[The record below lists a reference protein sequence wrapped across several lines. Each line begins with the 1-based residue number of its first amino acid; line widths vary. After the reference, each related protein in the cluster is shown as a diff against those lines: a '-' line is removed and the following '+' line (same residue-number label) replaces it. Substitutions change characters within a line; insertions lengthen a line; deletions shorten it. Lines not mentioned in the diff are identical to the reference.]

1 MSRISARCHYTLRY
15 TQTSLIGIKMS
26 LAGKQRETAAVK
38 PHCQARGMALA
49 MLDSM
54 KLWVESQRVLW
65 LRRDGWVGSLQRESS
80 VYLLCPLYSS
90 WSFKQISPNSQFPP
104 ASPVL
109 TTLQDSLNHRLQLW
123 LNKVDRQGIS
133 LSNYT
138 YLLLFEAIHCGWM
151 LLCNFPWGMAVSCY
165 RNKARCEFV
174 HESRCGAW
182 YTQLPLHEP
191 QHISL
196 PDLQAAVLLWGWM
209 KYCLF
214 NLCWWY

>member
-1 MSRISARCHYTLRY
+1 M
-15 TQTSLIGIKMS
+15 G
-26 LAGKQRETAAVK
+26 E
-38 PHCQARGMALA
+38 
-49 MLDSM
+49 LDHS
-54 KLWVESQRVLW
+54 
-65 LRRDGWVGSLQRESS
+65 RES
-80 VYLLCPLYSS
+80 LLCTCYVHFILADLLNKSLPILNSLLPLLY
-90 WSFKQISPNSQFPP
+90 
-104 ASPVL
+104 L

-196 PDLQAAVLLWGWM
+196 PDLQAAVLLWEWM

-214 NLCWWY
+214 NLYWWY